1 MLSISM
7 LYVLSID
14 SIVSC
19 VATLASPSSGAEAPM
34 EVPGP
39 PSPVASP
46 SLNED
51 SNDAKV
57 RTDWDNKLPSQISSN
72 FRLSDFKTAK
82 LVSSR

>member
-1 MLSISM
+1 
-7 LYVLSID
+7 
-14 SIVSC
+14 
-19 VATLASPSSGAEAPM
+19 M

-57 RTDWDNKLPSQISSN
+57 RTDWEIKIPSQISWN
-72 FRLSDFKTAK
+72 FRISDFKTAK
-82 LVSSR
+82 